1 MTDPSEQET
10 YRKGI
15 DERFDHQDDV
25 LTRIES
31 QGNETLTQVKKTNGR
46 VNTLETNEKIRDAE
60 VKIIIRFLY
69 GMGAALLFLV
79 GQIIVPIFAA
89 HISGGKI

>member
-15 DERFDHQDDV
+15 DERFDHQDDT
-25 LTRIES
+25 LTRIEA
-31 QGNETLTQVKKTNGR
+31 QGGETLTQVKKTNGR
-46 VNTLETNEKIRDAE
+46 VTALENNEKIRDAE
-60 VKIIIRFLY
+60 LKIVKRILY
-69 GMGAALLFLV
+69 AMGASLLFII

-89 HISGGKI
+89 MIQTGKV